1 MRRPTPVIVWC
12 FACAAFG
19 TGVARAQGRGGAAW
33 TTYDADAQRT
43 SAIRTDPRISRESL
57 QRPGFQFVWKAKL
70 DNQPRQLNSLT
81 QPLLLPNII
90 SYKGFKALAFVG
102 GSADNVYAIDYELNR
117 MFWTRHFNITSSG
130 AGTPQCPGGL
140 TAITRATPLSTSN
153 PAAARGAMGGPGA
166 APGGPPQVPSGGAP
180 PLPRPPPGGPG
191 RAAAAPGAPGGPG
204 RGPAPGGGG
213 GGNLSSAVYAIAGDG
228 TVHVLNPQTG
238 EDLSPPVKFLGPG
251 AKVTGSILVDNLLYA
266 ATADACG
273 SVPNGVYAVDLGVD
287 SKTVSKWETKG
298 GSVVGNAAPTLGT
311 DGTVYAATGDGE
323 YAASS
328 YSDSV
333 MALGPKTLAFKDSF
347 SPGKTPFTSAPVVFA
362 YKGKDFVIAANKDG
376 RLYLLDSA
384 SLGGADHKTPAA
396 KSAQYAST
404 GSESLATWEEADG
417 TRWVVA
423 SSNGPLGGD
432 ARFPTMNGGVTNG
445 GIVAFKVVE
454 QGSGLALQPAWA
466 SRDIPAASSPIVING
481 VVFALASGSQRS
493 PAVLYALDGL
503 SGKELWNSGTTIGS
517 FVHSGGLSGGDGQ
530 VYVGTYD
537 STLYAF
543 GIPLEH

>member
-1 MRRPTPVIVWC
+1 MRRPTTVVVFCVAW
-12 FACAAFG
+12 AAFG
-19 TGVARAQGRGGAAW
+19 TGAARAQGRGGPAW

-57 QRPGFQFVWKAKL
+57 QRPGFVWKAKL

-81 QPLLLPNII
+81 QPVLLPNII

-102 GSADNVYAIDYELNR
+102 GSADNVWAIDYDLNR
-117 MFWTRHFNITSSG
+117 LFWTRHFTTTSSG

-140 TAITRATPLSTSN
+140 TAITRATPLSTTNPAAN
-153 PAAARGAMGGPGA
+153 PAAARGAVGG
-166 APGGPPQVPSGGAP
+166 PGGPPPVPGGGRGRGGAP
-180 PLPRPPPGGPG
+180 ADSPG
-191 RAAAAPGAPGGPG
+191 RGAAAPGAPGGPG
-204 RGPAPGGGG
+204 AGPARGGGVAA
-213 GGNLSSAVYAIAGDG
+213 GNLASALYAIASDG

-238 EDLSPPVKFLGPG
+238 EDLSPPVKFLGSG
-251 AKVTGSILVDNLLYA
+251 AKVTGSVVVDDALYA

-273 SVPNGVYAVDLGVD
+273 NVANGVYAVDLGVE
-287 SKTVSKWETKG
+287 SKTVAKWETKG

-323 YAASS
+323 YSASS

-333 MALGPKTLAFKDSF
+333 VALEPKTLALKDSF
-347 SPGKTPFTSAPVVFA
+347 SAGKTPFTSAPVVFA
-362 YKGKDFVIAANKDG
+362 YKGKDFVSAANRDG

-396 KSAQYAST
+396 RSAQYAST
-404 GSESLATWEEADG
+404 GSEGLATWEEADG

-423 SSNGPLGGD
+423 SSIGPLGAD
-432 ARFPTMNGGVTNG
+432 TRFPTTNGGVTNG

-466 SRDIPAASSPIVING
+466 SRDIPAASSPIVVNG

-503 SGKELWNSGTTIGS
+503 SGKELWNSGTAIGS
-517 FVHSGGLSGGDGQ
+517 FVHSAGLSGGEGQ